1 MAAYSVNIRKPTPLL
16 LAKKIL
22 SVPFNALACATPG
35 KNYYFTCF
43 VYLCLVLV
51 PQGNYSPHVSTLNTV
66 FPQYSGNMGHDP
78 SSSRSLFP
86 GEHRCSPSLPTWEY
100 IRVCHLHYMWQ
111 LSHALSSSEGNKPGL
126 TITAVKQKLTPCS
139 SRMPLPFPT
148 LGMAV
153 FLPPCLPWGPDPCPC
168 CSSIPGILALAH

>member
-35 KNYYFTCF
+35 KNYYFACF

-86 GEHRCSPSLPTWEY
+86 GEHHCSPSLIPP
-100 IRVCHLHYMWQ
+100 HLGVY
-111 LSHALSSSEGNKPGL
+111 SRLSSALHVAIVACIVIFRG
-126 TITAVKQKLTPCS
+126 KQTRAHNHRSQTKTHP
-139 SRMPLPFPT
+139 
-148 LGMAV
+148 V
-153 FLPPCLPWGPDPCPC
+153 FV
-168 CSSIPGILALAH
+168 